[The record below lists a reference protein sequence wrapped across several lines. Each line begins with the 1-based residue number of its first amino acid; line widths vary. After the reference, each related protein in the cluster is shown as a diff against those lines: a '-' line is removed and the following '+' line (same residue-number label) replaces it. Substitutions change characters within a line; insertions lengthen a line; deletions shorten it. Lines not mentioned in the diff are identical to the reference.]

1 MSSRSPFY
9 VLVFA
14 LFCTGIALIA
24 YRSFFGGVPLA
35 PGQSRVLWDLEA
47 NITFESK
54 SDEPIQ
60 VNLTRPQVQSG
71 FAIVS
76 ESGASSDYGLSLLNN
91 QEWPRAQ
98 WTRREAEGKQR
109 LFYRALIAEDERAK
123 PIEEAAPPIERSNLW
138 QEPEITAAQSLV
150 DDAWRLS
157 ADAYSFTLEI
167 LKQINSDA
175 PNQNTQLLLNNHAK
189 SKLALNLLHQ
199 AGIPA
204 RLVWV
209 LPLEDGRRLQPLKRL
224 LKVWQDDRSE
234 IFNPYSGD
242 VGLPDNM
249 LLWGNFG
256 KSILEVS
263 GGRKSQVLF
272 SIIRR
277 EESKNLPLLQDTS
290 VLNFSI
296 GSLPLAEQAMFKTIL
311 LLPIG
316 ALVVVFLRI
325 LIGIKTSGTFMPVLI
340 ALAFMETTL
349 TTGLIGFILV
359 VSVGLF
365 FRSYLTRLNLLLVAR
380 ISAVIIMVI
389 AIIALF
395 SLLSF
400 QLGLTEGL
408 KITFFPMIILAWTI
422 ERMSIL
428 WEEEG
433 AQEVLTQGGGSLM
446 VAIFAYLCMSSP
458 LIRHITFNFLGLQL
472 VILAIVL
479 LMGSYTGYR
488 LLELRRFSPL
498 AKTVPLPNH
507 PTDSKTHDEHT

>member
-1 MSSRSPFY
+1 MMSSRSPFY
-9 VLVFA
+9 VLVCA
-14 LFCTGIALIA
+14 LFLIGVALIA
-24 YRSFFGGVPLA
+24 YRSLIGGVPLM

-47 NITFESK
+47 TITFEAK
-54 SDEPIQ
+54 AEEPIQ
-60 VNLTRPQVQSG
+60 VSLTRPQVQSG

-76 ESGASSDYGLSLLNN
+76 ESGASSDYGLSMLGD
-91 QEWPRAQ
+91 QQWPRAQ
-98 WTRREAEGKQR
+98 WTRRQADGSQA
-109 LFYRALIAEDERAK
+109 LFYRALIAEDDRAQ
-123 PIEEAAPPIERSNLW
+123 PNEEAAPPIERSNLW
-138 QEPEITAAQSLV
+138 QEPELTAAQSLV

-157 ADAYSFTLEI
+157 ADSYSFTLEI
-167 LKQINSDA
+167 LKQINSEA
-175 PNQNTQLLLNNHAK
+175 PSQNTQLLLNNHSK

-209 LPLEDGRRLQPLKRL
+209 LPLEDGRRLQPLRRL
-224 LKVWQDDRSE
+224 LKVWQDDQSE
-234 IFNPYSGD
+234 IFNPYSST
-242 VGLPDNM
+242 VGLPENT
-249 LLWGNFG
+249 LLWGNLG

-277 EESKNLPLLQDTS
+277 EESKNIPILQDTS

-296 GSLPLAEQAMFKTIL
+296 SSLPLAEQAMFKTIL

-325 LIGIKTSGTFMPVLI
+325 LVGIKTSGTFMPVLI

-349 TTGLIGFILV
+349 STGLIGFILV

-365 FRSYLTRLNLLLVAR
+365 FRSYLSRLNLLLVAR

-395 SLLSF
+395 SLLSY
-400 QLGLTEGL
+400 QIGLTEGL

-446 VAIFAYLCMSSP
+446 VAIMAYLCMSNQF
-458 LIRHITFNFLGLQL
+458 IRHITFNFLGLQL
-472 VILAIVL
+472 VIMSFIL

-498 AKTVPLPNH
+498 AKSVPLPNKIS
-507 PTDSKTHDEHT
+507 D